1 MPDQSEIR
9 KRSQIAHNP
18 EIKDSLPRLCP
29 NCGAQVSHN
38 ADDCFMC
45 GYRFGYYFDKP
56 KRRRFRI
63 PFADIAL
70 ILGLVAVVVF
80 WWRWDSERRVLALTP
95 TVTPTAT
102 ATPTATPTGT
112 PTPTATLTPTSTVTP
127 TPIYYTVQSGDTFF
141 GISDNF
147 GVTLQSLLAAN
158 NLSEGDLLR
167 VSQEL
172 MIPHPTPTPAGT
184 PEITA
189 TPATGTINYQTQRG
203 DTVAAIAIHFQV
215 EPSVILENND
225 IENPNNI
232 AVGQVLLIVL
242 GPELELA
249 EGEPTLTP
257 TPGYEAPHLISPHDG
272 TEFVDEPGP
281 LLRWVTAGLLPDD
294 VWYELHIVF
303 RDRHLKTP
311 DPILTKAN
319 SIRLDAALRPTFAST
334 SAEIR
339 WWLRLVE
346 VQPDGEIVPVGP
358 VSEMRSLV
366 WE

>member
-1 MPDQSEIR
+1 MSDQSTIRNPKSEI
-9 KRSQIAHNP
+9 NN
-18 EIKDSLPRLCP
+18 SLPRHCP

-45 GYRFGYYFDKP
+45 GYRFGYRFGYHFDTP

-63 PFADIAL
+63 PFADILL
-70 ILGLVAVVVF
+70 ILGLIIVVIF
-80 WWRWDSERRVLALTP
+80 WWRWDSDRRVAALTP

-112 PTPTATLTPTSTVTP
+112 PTPTPTLTPTATVTP
-127 TPIYYTVQSGDTFF
+127 TPIIYSVQSGDTFF
-141 GISDNF
+141 GIADNY
-147 GVTLQSLLAAN
+147 GITLQSLLAAN
-158 NLSEGDLLR
+158 NLAEDDLLH

-172 MIPHPTPTPAGT
+172 VIPHPTPTQVGT
-184 PEITA
+184 PASTA
-189 TPATGTINYQTQRG
+189 TPATGTISYQTQRG
-203 DTVAAIAIHFQV
+203 DTVSAIAIHFQV

-242 GPELELA
+242 GPEPEIA
-249 EGEPTLTP
+249 EGEPTPTP
-257 TPGYEAPHLISPHDG
+257 TPGYKAPHLISPPDG
-272 TEFVDEPGP
+272 AEFVGEPGP

-319 SIRLDAALRPTFAST
+319 SIRLDPILRPPVAST
-334 SAEIR
+334 STEIR

-346 VQPDGEIVPVGP
+346 VQPDGGVVPVGP

-366 WE
+366 WQ